1 MLVRVPLKRYDGHCA
16 GVEMATVS
24 FRMSN
29 YLSERGVLDHV
40 VQKSG
45 IVRHPQALFESS
57 EGFILNMFILNK
69 KMSTFPYLED
79 D

>member
-1 MLVRVPLKRYDGHCA
+1 M
-16 GVEMATVS
+16 
-24 FRMSN
+24 
-29 YLSERGVLDHV
+29 DHV